1 MLAYSHSG
9 KTFTRPRMPQ
19 RRPYSKVPSLCRRLG
34 LKGSD
39 ERVLKQLLKSE
50 EFSNF
55 AKTKLNNAEC
65 RLLGLGEKRIR
76 KHKKKE
82 IKPVSFGDF

>member
-1 MLAYSHSG
+1 
-9 KTFTRPRMPQ
+9 
-19 RRPYSKVPSLCRRLG
+19 VPSLCRRLG